1 MRTTRA
7 TEQVRDSS
15 VPAMSVVPAA
25 SPESGTWVL
34 QAEAAERTGF
44 SISAIRKW
52 RRSGVV
58 AVRVRTTANG
68 LARVEVRLE
77 DILARSADRVPN
89 QTRDRPGP
97 RAIPA
102 APDSLPAGS
111 VLVPLADLEALFE
124 RVAGAEPRAAEA

>member
-52 RRSGVV
+52 RRSGGV
-58 AVRVRTTANG
+58 ADRVRTTANG

-77 DILARSADRVPN
+77 DILARSADRVPDR
-89 QTRDRPGP
+89 TPERTPDRPGP
-97 RAIPA
+97 RGAGIRPLRPDPLPPRHH
-102 APDSLPAGS
+102 APPRFQLIRLL
-111 VLVPLADLEALFE
+111 LVGIF
-124 RVAGAEPRAAEA
+124 